1 MAADAAKPLAN
12 GTDPTGASAIQ
23 LSMALPN
30 APGSR
35 IHMHLT
41 ILATSILLFLTSTTG
56 DSAAGATDSEVG
68 REGRIRLYAHAPGR
82 RVEDTITQ

>member
-12 GTDPTGASAIQ
+12 GTDPTGASPIH

-56 DSAAGATDSEVG
+56 DSAAGATPSLGSFV
-68 REGRIRLYAHAPGR
+68 YAMPDVRNA
-82 RVEDTITQ
+82 ISA